1 MSFLSIVLL
10 AVVVWLVWWTR
21 GKVAVL
27 EKRVAETERRMVA
40 LADAALASGTR
51 GAVADALPV
60 PSDGVARIDAQ
71 PAEPSVAA
79 ASAAPDAVAGSDAP
93 AAIAAQ
99 SETAEPKPV
108 EEPVVFEDG
117 GPWSKKPAASAAQP
131 MAAAKPKRSL
141 EETIGSRWSIWVGG
155 LAFALGGLFL
165 VRYSIEAGI
174 FSPAVRMVMA
184 TIAGIAALGAGEFIR
199 RREIVVEA
207 AGDKAAHIP
216 AVLTAAGIAILFG
229 VTYAAH
235 AIYGWLPSSVAFVL
249 MGVLSVGAIALAIPH
264 GTALAGLGLVGSFIT
279 PVLVASTAPNPLALF
294 GFLSVVLLAAAALA
308 RLKDTAWVLVLGLA
322 GTALWLVLDGLH
334 SPAVSMLASLIALGA
349 MVASMAVLWLR
360 DREAPADIGH
370 AISGSTGWP
379 VFTGVMLVL
388 FASLIA
394 LGSQGFDIPAVRHAA
409 SLVVLLLL
417 AMALWRQGGIH
428 GAPGAAVLL
437 SGIYAGWVT
446 GSFRAIGVIADIWL
460 RPGASIVAE
469 GPGPDEGTFLI
480 FSVLTAAIVLAA
492 GVLMAWR
499 LVRDRWTAL
508 LWAFSGVLPA
518 LIAFGHAIATFSR
531 WDEDMAY
538 GTGALA
544 LAAVFSACGFL
555 LWRREALASDEESRP
570 LVSASSL
577 LFVAAALP
585 LGTAVHLLTTPSWT
599 GIVLAVI
606 VLGLAAATTR
616 AAPASFPWIAVLGGV
631 TIMAR
636 FALDPAVVGAGNLST
651 TPVLNWLTPGYFIP
665 AAVFAA
671 SAVLIRGEVNRTPQ
685 RLMEAMSLTAALA
698 GVAVLIRHGMH
709 NGVLLS
715 GEDITLAEQASYTL
729 LALGASL
736 ALVRLDDRSPSPV
749 FRFASMALGVVGII
763 TVLVQ
768 HFGIL
773 NPWFTNRFVGNWPV
787 INLLGAAYLLPGLL
801 AGLVAWQA
809 YGRRPKPYVLAL
821 AGLSGLLL
829 FAWINLEIRRFWQ
842 GPYIGNWHETSA
854 GETYTYSAVWLLAGI
869 ALLAAGLR
877 LDRQVLR
884 LASAVLV
891 VLTVLKVF
899 LLDMAE
905 LEGVMRAASF
915 MGLGICLIGIGT
927 FYQKV
932 LGRRRESTPQTDA

>member
-1 MSFLSIVLL
+1 MSLLSIVLL

-27 EKRVAETERRMVA
+27 EKRIADTERRMVA
-40 LADAALASGTR
+40 LADAALGSGTS
-51 GAVADALPV
+51 GVNAEALPV
-60 PSDGVARIDAQ
+60 SAQTIADAQ
-71 PAEPSVAA
+71 PQPVEPAIAE
-79 ASAAPDAVAGSDAP
+79 ASAAPATA
-93 AAIAAQ
+93 AAQ
-99 SETAEPKPV
+99 GETVQAAPV
-108 EEPVVFEDG
+108 EEAVVFEDG
-117 GPWSKKPAASAAQP
+117 GPWSKKAAATAAQP

-174 FSPAVRMVMA
+174 FSPAVRMVIA
-184 TIAGIAALGAGEFIR
+184 AVAGIAALGAGEFIR

-207 AGDKAAHIP
+207 AGDQSAHIP

-235 AIYGWLPSSVAFVL
+235 GIYGWIGSAPAFAL
-249 MGVLSVGAIALAIPH
+249 MGILALSAIALAIPH
-264 GTALAGLGLVGSFIT
+264 GTALAGLGLVGSFVT
-279 PVLVASTAPNPLALF
+279 PVLVSSTAPNPLALF

-308 RLKDTAWVLVLGLA
+308 RLKDAAWVLVLGLA
-322 GTALWLVLDGLH
+322 GTAAWLVLDGLH

-349 MVASMAVLWLR
+349 MVASMAVFWLR

-370 AISGSTGWP
+370 AISGSVGWP

-388 FASLIA
+388 FATLIA

-409 SLVVLLLL
+409 SLVVLMLL

-437 SGIYAGWVT
+437 SGIYAGWIT
-446 GSFRAIGVIADIWL
+446 GSFHAIGVIADSVL
-460 RPGASIVAE
+460 RPGTSIVAE
-469 GPGPDEGTFLI
+469 GPGPDEGAFLI
-480 FSVLTAAIVLAA
+480 FAVLTGVIVLAA

-499 LVRDRWTAL
+499 LVQDRWTAL

-531 WDEDMAY
+531 WDEDIAY
-538 GTGALA
+538 GAGALA

-555 LWRREALASDEESRP
+555 LWKREASLAGEGDTPP

-599 GIVLAVI
+599 GIVLAAL
-606 VLGLAAATTR
+606 VLGLAAAATR
-616 AAPASFPWIAVLGGV
+616 AAPAVFPWIAVLGGV

-636 FALDPAVVGAGNLST
+636 FAIDPAVVGASSLST

-671 SAVLIRGEVNRTPQ
+671 SAVLIRGEINRTPQ
-685 RLMEAMSLTAALA
+685 RLMEAMALTAGLA
-698 GVAVLIRHGMH
+698 GIAVLIRHGMH

-787 INLLGAAYLLPGLL
+787 VNLLGAAYLLPGLL
-801 AGLVAWQA
+801 AGVVAWQA

-829 FAWINLEIRRFWQ
+829 FAWINMEIRRFWQ
-842 GPYIGNWHETSA
+842 GPYIGSWHPTSA

-899 LLDMAE
+899 LFDMAE

-932 LGRRRESTPQTDA
+932 LVRKREATPPLDA